1 MAINIGRR
9 QFISA
14 IGGAAVAWPLAARA
28 QQPAMPVVGYLGL
41 APASSAA
48 FRLAAMRDGLHDLGY
63 SDGHNIAI
71 ESRWAEG
78 PDQLREFATELMQR
92 RAAVIVTSGNAAT
105 LAVKSATS
113 AIPII
118 FAAADDPVR
127 LGLVTSFNQPGGNI
141 TGISMISGAL
151 GAKRIE
157 LLRELVPKAAL
168 IALLTDPNNPADAN
182 VRDEQTAAHAIGQ
195 RILPITAAT
204 ERDLETAFASLVQQG
219 ASAISVS
226 ADAAFTAHRDQI
238 VALAARYRIPAIYP
252 WREYTEAGGLM
263 SYGTNLTD
271 AYHQV
276 GVYVGRILKGEKP
289 ADLPVI
295 QPTKFELVI
304 NLKTAKAL
312 GLTVPQTLQVAA
324 DDLID

>member
-1 MAINIGRR
+1 MRR
-9 QFISA
+9 RDFITLL
-14 IGGAAVAWPLAARA
+14 GGAAALWPPTARA
-28 QQPAMPVVGYLGL
+28 QQSAMPVVGYLGI

-63 SDGHNIAI
+63 SDGNNIAI
-71 ESRWAEG
+71 ESGFAEG
-78 PDQLREFATELMQR
+78 PDQLRDFAIELVKR
-92 RAAVIVTSGNAAT
+92 PAAVIATSGNAAT
-105 LAVKSATS
+105 LAVKSATP

-127 LGLVTSFNQPGGNI
+127 LGLVTSFNQPSGNI

-182 VRDEQTAAHAIGQ
+182 VRDEQTATRAIGQ
-195 RILPITAAT
+195 RILPISAAT
-204 ERDLETAFASLVQQG
+204 ERDLETAFAALVQEG

-263 SYGTNLTD
+263 SYGTNLSD

-312 GLTVPQTLQVAA
+312 GLTIAESFLVNA
-324 DDLID
+324 DRVIE

>member
-1 MAINIGRR
+1 MAIGIGRR
-9 QFISA
+9 EFISGL
-14 IGGAAVAWPLAARA
+14 GGAVVWPFTARA
-28 QQPAMPVVGYLGL
+28 QQGAIPMVGYLGL

-63 SDGHNIAI
+63 SDGNNVAI
-71 ESRWAEG
+71 ETRFAAG
-78 PDQLREFATELMQR
+78 PDQLREFATELTQL
-92 RAAVIVTSGNAAT
+92 RAAVIVSSGNAAT
-105 LAVKSATS
+105 LAAKSATS

-127 LGLVTSFNQPGGNI
+127 LGLVTSFNRPSGNI

-157 LLRELVPKAAL
+157 LLRELVPQAAL
-168 IALLTDPNNPADAN
+168 IALLTDPNNPAEAS
-182 VRDEQTAAHAIGQ
+182 VRDDQTAMRAIGQ
-195 RILPITAAT
+195 RILPISAT
-204 ERDLETAFASLVQQG
+204 ERDLETAFAALVQQG

-226 ADAAFTAHRDQI
+226 ADAAFTAPRDQI

-252 WREYTEAGGLM
+252 WREYTDAGGLM
-263 SYGTNLTD
+263 SYGTDLTD

-276 GVYVGRILKGEKP
+276 GVYAGRILKGERP

-295 QPTKFELVI
+295 QPTKFELAI

-312 GLTVPQTLQVAA
+312 GLTVPQMLLVAA
-324 DDLID
+324 DEVIE

>member
-1 MAINIGRR
+1 MRR
-9 QFISA
+9 REFITLF
-14 IGGAAVAWPLAARA
+14 GGAAGSSLLRPLAARA
-28 QQPAMPVVGYLGL
+28 QQAAIPVIGYLGL

-48 FRLAAMRDGLHDLGY
+48 FRIEALRAGLDDLGY
-63 SDGHNIAI
+63 ADGKNVVIDFH
-71 ESRWAEG
+71 WAEES
-78 PDQLREFATELMQR
+78 DQLREFAADIVQHR
-92 RAAVIVTSGNAAT
+92 VAAIVSSGNAAT
-105 LAVKSATS
+105 LAAKSATS
-113 AIPII
+113 AIPIV

-127 LGLVTSFNQPGGNI
+127 LGLVTSFNLPGGNM

-151 GAKRIE
+151 GAKRLE
-157 LLRELVPKAAL
+157 LLRELVPTATL
-168 IALLTDPNNPADAN
+168 IAMLVNPTNPADAN

-195 RILPITAAT
+195 QILMLSAT
-204 ERDLETAFASLVQQG
+204 TEHDLETAFATLVQQR
-219 ASAISVS
+219 ANAVSVS
-226 ADAAFTAHRDQI
+226 ADAAFTARRDQI

-252 WREYTEAGGLM
+252 WREYTEAGGLV

-324 DDLID
+324 DEVIE

>member
-1 MAINIGRR
+1 MAIGIGRR
-9 QFISA
+9 DLLTL
-14 IGGAAVAWPLAARA
+14 IGGATVAWPLAARA
-28 QQPAMPVVGYLGL
+28 QQPALPVIGYLGL

-63 SDGHNIAI
+63 SDGNNIAI

-78 PDQLREFATELMQR
+78 PDQLREFATELVQH
-92 RAAVIVTSGNAAT
+92 RAAVIATSGNAAT
-105 LAVKSATS
+105 LAVKSATPT
-113 AIPII
+113 IPII

-157 LLRELVPKAAL
+157 LLRELVPKASL

-182 VRDEQTAAHAIGQ
+182 VRDDQTATRANGL
-195 RILPITAAT
+195 RILSISAAT
-204 ERDLETAFASLVQQG
+204 EPDLETAFAALVQQG
-219 ASAISVS
+219 ASAISIS

-276 GVYVGRILKGEKP
+276 GVYVARILKGEKP

-304 NLKTAKAL
+304 NLKTAKSL
-312 GLTVPQTLQVAA
+312 DITVPQTLLVAA
-324 DDLID
+324 DEVIE

>member
-1 MAINIGRR
+1 VRR
-9 QFISA
+9 REFITLL
-14 IGGAAVAWPLAARA
+14 GGAAASWPSTARA
-28 QQPAMPVVGYLGL
+28 QLSSMPVVGYLGL

-48 FRLAAMRDGLHDLGY
+48 FRLAAMREGLHDLGY
-63 SDGHNIAI
+63 SDGNNIAI
-71 ESRWAEG
+71 ESRFAEG
-78 PDQLREFATELMQR
+78 PDQLGDFAAELVKHP
-92 RAAVIVTSGNAAT
+92 ATVIATSGNAAT
-105 LAVKSATS
+105 FAVKSATR

-168 IALLTDPNNPADAN
+168 IALLTNPNNPADAN
-182 VRDEQTAAHAIGQ
+182 VRDEQSAARAVGQ
-195 RILPITAAT
+195 RILPISAAS
-204 ERDLETAFASLVQQG
+204 ERDLETAFAALVQEG

-226 ADAAFTAHRDQI
+226 ADAAFTAHRDHI
-238 VALAARYRIPAIYP
+238 VALAARYRMPAIYP

-263 SYGTNLTD
+263 SYGTNLSD

-276 GVYVGRILKGEKP
+276 GVYVGRILKGENP

-324 DDLID
+324 DDLIE

>member
-1 MAINIGRR
+1 MAIGIGRR
-9 QFISA
+9 KFIVTLGSA
-14 IGGAAVAWPLAARA
+14 AAWPLAAHA
-28 QQPAMPVVGYLGL
+28 QQPAMPVIGYLGL

-48 FRLAAMRDGLHDLGY
+48 FRLAAMRAGLHDLGFA
-63 SDGHNIAI
+63 DGNNVAI

-78 PDQLREFATELMQR
+78 PDQLREFATELVQR

-127 LGLVTSFNQPGGNI
+127 LGLVASFNQPGGNI

-151 GAKRIE
+151 GAKRLE
-157 LLRELVPKAAL
+157 LLRELVPKATL
-168 IALLTDPNNPADAN
+168 IALLTNPNNPADAN
-182 VRDEQTAAHAIGQ
+182 VRDEQTVARASGQ
-195 RILPITAAT
+195 RILPLSAAT
-204 ERDLETAFASLVQQG
+204 DGDLETAFAELVQQR

-226 ADAAFTAHRDQI
+226 ADAAFTARRDQI
-238 VALAARYRIPAIYP
+238 VALAARYGIPAIYP
-252 WREYTEAGGLM
+252 WREYTESGGLM

-324 DDLID
+324 DEVIE

>member
-1 MAINIGRR
+1 MRR
-9 QFISA
+9 REVIALF
-14 IGGAAVAWPLAARA
+14 GGVAASSLLRPLAARA
-28 QQPAMPVVGYLGL
+28 QQAAIPVIGYLGL

-48 FRLAAMRDGLHDLGY
+48 FRIEALRAGLHDLGY
-63 SDGHNIAI
+63 ADGKNVAI
-71 ESRWAEG
+71 DFHWAEG
-78 PDQLREFATELMQR
+78 SDQLREFAADIVQR
-92 RAAVIVTSGNAAT
+92 RVAAIVTSGNAAT
-105 LAVKSATS
+105 LAAKSATS
-113 AIPII
+113 AIPIV

-127 LGLVTSFNQPGGNI
+127 LGLVTSFNLPGGNM

-151 GAKRIE
+151 GAKRLE
-157 LLRELVPKAAL
+157 LLRELVPTAAL
-168 IALLTDPNNPADAN
+168 IAMLVNPTNPADAN

-195 RILPITAAT
+195 QILMLAAT
-204 ERDLETAFASLVQQG
+204 TEHDLETAFATLVQQRAG
-219 ASAISVS
+219 AVSVG
-226 ADAAFTAHRDQI
+226 ADAAFTARRDQI

-252 WREYTEAGGLM
+252 WREYTEAGGLV

-324 DDLID
+324 DEVIE